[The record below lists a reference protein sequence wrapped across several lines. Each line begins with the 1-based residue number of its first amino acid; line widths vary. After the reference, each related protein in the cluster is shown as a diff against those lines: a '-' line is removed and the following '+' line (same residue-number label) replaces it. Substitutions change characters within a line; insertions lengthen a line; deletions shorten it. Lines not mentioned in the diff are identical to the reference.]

1 MSAGLR
7 KRIRIY
13 ENTKVT
19 LRRDFNLPSDAKD
32 RDDETPKSKSRD
44 RSIFSPFEDLLTQSS
59 SRTPVDAAISC
70 VNAWNEVEEYR
81 EKHDTYVRDV
91 ACETY
96 DMTSIH
102 YEYCRDGFRKYV
114 VFLLNML
121 ANSQF
126 DARKLTDSVESIDV
140 IVDMK
145 TESSEENKQTEL
157 KLRELKSPCG
167 EIHFLATSETEE
179 NKSRKRRNSTDIRNM
194 FKSGMRD
201 AARIMATT
209 SNSLSEQFKKSLSPT
224 SSSSKKKNDSVVVT
238 TAADIVDKDDENDG
252 DGVDAD

>member
-1 MSAGLR
+1 M
-7 KRIRIY
+7 
-13 ENTKVT
+13 
-19 LRRDFNLPSDAKD
+19 
-32 RDDETPKSKSRD
+32 
-44 RSIFSPFEDLLTQSS
+44 TQSS
-59 SRTPVDAAISC
+59 SKTPVDAAISC

-81 EKHDTYVRDV
+81 EKHDKYVRDV

-179 NKSRKRRNSTDIRNM
+179 NKSWKRRNSKIRNM
-194 FKSGMRD
+194 FKSGMRMQHEIWQ
-201 AARIMATT
+201 RHRTLERT
-209 SNSLSEQFKKSLSPT
+209 EESLLRHLLHRRK
-224 SSSSKKKNDSVVVT
+224 
-238 TAADIVDKDDENDG
+238 
-252 DGVDAD
+252 